1 MVDGSSALN
10 LYCYSWY
17 LDAVS
22 DNWGALVMRDYDF
35 IMPIPY
41 TVKKNQS
48 VLYQPFFSQQL
59 NVLGENLPSVEVIN
73 QFISSIPKKFKL
85 AQFNFPNYL
94 ISNES
99 NYEIEEVFC
108 QYLDLSQAHEE
119 LSAAYSTNAKR
130 QIKKAIKNELKVTE
144 AEDLGFFMR
153 LFEEAVGFKLG
164 LLKDNYS
171 RLYKLMDAGLR
182 LNKGRLLSVQKGDEV
197 LAMAYFFIQNNRI
210 TYLKGASTLQGR
222 DIGAMYFLMDSVI
235 NEFSS
240 TNRVLDFGGSKV
252 SSIAGFYKKLGGL
265 DKTYLSF
272 SKNDLPYLI
281 KKAKGIRDRF
291 KK

>member
-1 MVDGSSALN
+1 MGDF
-10 LYCYSWY
+10 
-17 LDAVS
+17 
-22 DNWGALVMRDYDF
+22 DF

-41 TVKKNQS
+41 TIKKNQS

-59 NVLGENLPSVEVIN
+59 NVLGKNLPSVEVIN
-73 QFISSIPKKFKL
+73 QFISSIPQKFKL
-85 AQFNFPNYL
+85 VQFNFPNYL
-94 ISNES
+94 IQSES
-99 NYEIEEVFC
+99 GFEIEEVIC
-108 QYLDLSQAHEE
+108 QYLDLNQTHEA
-119 LSAAYSTNAKR
+119 LSAEYSTNAKR

-144 AEDLGFFMR
+144 VKDLEVFMS
-153 LFEEAVGFKLG
+153 LFEETVGVKLG
-164 LLKDNYS
+164 LLRDNYS
-171 RLYKLMDAGLR
+171 RLYKLMNVGLR
-182 LNKGRLLSVQKGDEV
+182 LNKGRLLSVQQGDEV
-197 LAMAYFFIQNNRI
+197 LGMGYFFIQNNRI
-210 TYLKGASTLQGR
+210 TYLKGASTVQGR

-252 SSIAGFYKKLGGL
+252 SSIAAFYKKLGGL

>member
-1 MVDGSSALN
+1 MGDF
-10 LYCYSWY
+10 
-17 LDAVS
+17 
-22 DNWGALVMRDYDF
+22 DF

-41 TVKKNQS
+41 TIKKNQS
-48 VLYQPFFSQQL
+48 VLYQPFFNQQL
-59 NVLGENLPSVEVIN
+59 NVLGKNLPSVDLIN
-73 QFISSIPKKFKL
+73 QFISSIPQKFKL
-85 AQFNFPNYL
+85 VQFNFPNYL
-94 ISNES
+94 IKSES
-99 NYEIEEVFC
+99 GFEMEEVIC
-108 QYLDLSQAHEE
+108 QYLDLNQTHEA
-119 LSAAYSTNAKR
+119 LSAEYSTNAKR

-144 AEDLGFFMR
+144 LKDLEVFMS
-153 LFEEAVGFKLG
+153 LFEETVGVKLG

-171 RLYKLMDAGLR
+171 RLYKLMNVGLR

-197 LAMAYFFIQNNRI
+197 LAMGYFFIQNNRI
-210 TYLKGASTLQGR
+210 TYLKGASTLHGR

-252 SSIAGFYKKLGGL
+252 SSIAEFYKKLGGL
-265 DKTYLSF
+265 DKIYLSF